1 MRIIL
6 GQLFRGISGDPWE
19 PVKKKAKQDQVAR
32 SLLHL
37 FEAKIWCAVMVAVN
51 LWWLVEPPQFIEG
64 TKTFFMAWQV
74 AYLGVLVLVLWNLW
88 SRALNWAF
96 TLLLMAFVVGD
107 GFVLYYW
114 GFLGDNVLMG
124 TQIVLVISL
133 YLCKP
138 GALLLL
144 VFVIRAEMLLKSWRV
159 EYFSELL
166 AKGKSPEEAQ
176 RRLKLAEENRSP

>member
-1 MRIIL
+1 
-6 GQLFRGISGDPWE
+6 
-19 PVKKKAKQDQVAR
+19 
-32 SLLHL
+32 
-37 FEAKIWCAVMVAVN
+37 
-51 LWWLVEPPQFIEG
+51 
-64 TKTFFMAWQV
+64 
-74 AYLGVLVLVLWNLW
+74 
-88 SRALNWAF
+88 
-96 TLLLMAFVVGD
+96 MAFVVGD
-107 GFVLYYW
+107 AFVLYYCVPSG
-114 GFLGDNVLMG
+114 GFDIG
-124 TQIVLVISL
+124 TQIVLFISL